1 MNLRETYNRIAEDWH
16 RDHQADDWWVRGTDA
31 FVALLP
37 PKGTVLDV
45 GCGGGTKARYLVAK
59 GLQVTG
65 VDFSDNQIAIARREV
80 PEASFQVADIYQI
93 DLFPGEFDGILLQAV
108 LLHIPKQDL
117 PSVMSKVVAKMKVGG
132 YLCSAVKGPKPG
144 QPEEKVVTESD
155 YGYSYERLFVYYS
168 PAEMEA
174 AFRAAGLAIIQSEVI
189 TSGSTDWVQV
199 IAKK

>member
-16 RDHQADDWWVRGTDA
+16 RDHQADNWWVGGTDT

-37 PKGTVLDV
+37 ANGTVLDI
-45 GCGGGTKARYLVAK
+45 GCGGGTKAKYLLAK
-59 GLQVTG
+59 GLRVTG
-65 VDFSDNQIAIARREV
+65 VDFSDNQIAIAKREV
-80 PEASFQVADIYQI
+80 PEASFQVADIYKI
-93 DLFPGEFDGILLQAV
+93 DSFPGEFDGILLQAV

-117 PSVMSKVVAKMKVGG
+117 PSVMSKVVTKMKVGG

-168 PAEMEA
+168 QTEMQT
-174 AFRAAGLAIIQSEVI
+174 AFQAAGLTIIQSEVI